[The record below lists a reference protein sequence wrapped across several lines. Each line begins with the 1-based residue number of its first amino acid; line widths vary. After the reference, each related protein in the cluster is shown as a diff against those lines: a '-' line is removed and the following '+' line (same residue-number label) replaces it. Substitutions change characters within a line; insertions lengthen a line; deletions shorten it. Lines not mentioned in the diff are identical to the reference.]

1 MTDVDGREPCR
12 CCGEAAGW
20 TRVLDVAST
29 DTPDRFAIARCGAC
43 GVLRTTPVPVDLS
56 PYYATDLAATMT
68 TRANPLFAALR
79 RVQLGRELGRIVRH
93 GDPGTL
99 VDVGCG
105 TGELVAAAQRRGIR
119 ALGAD
124 AAAMPPAELG
134 VAHFVRFDFETY
146 ALDVRADTVVLRH
159 VLEHARDPFAMLT
172 RLRERGA
179 RRFYVVVPDAGSREC
194 RLLGAAWYLWDPPRH
209 LWHFDRGTL
218 ARLCARAGLAVVEE
232 GSDAASI
239 LAPSVYRAR
248 RLRGWPSMIYGRFG
262 PTSAV
267 AAASAPLDRLL
278 GGNVAWVVAQ
288 AGD

>member
-1 MTDVDGREPCR
+1 
-12 CCGEAAGW
+12 
-20 TRVLDVAST
+20 VLDVPST
-29 DTPDRFAIARCGAC
+29 DTPDRFTIERCGAC
-43 GVLRTTPVPVDLS
+43 AVLRTTPVPADLT
-56 PYYATDLAATMT
+56 PYYATELAATMT
-68 TRANPLFAALR
+68 TRGNPLFAALR
-79 RVQLGRELGRIVRH
+79 QVQLERELGRILRH

-105 TGELVAAAQRRGIR
+105 TGELVAAARRRGIR

-124 AAAMPPAELG
+124 AAAMPPAQLG
-134 VAHFVRFDFETY
+134 ADRFVWFDFETY
-146 ALDVRADTVVLRH
+146 ALDARADTVVLRH

-239 LAPSVYRAR
+239 LAPSVYRAL
-248 RLRGWPSMIYGRFG
+248 RLRGWPSMIYERFG

-278 GGNVAWVVAQ
+278 GGNVRWVVAQ